1 MKLLGTPAVT
11 VEGTMLG
18 PEAETPGREAIKG
31 EGCWVA
37 TKLSDDGGAVLVEVA
52 KLEVYDIAA
61 ENERFGRVDG
71 ELIWMGFRLL
81 LPGGARFR
89 GMGPLVI
96 AVPVV
101 CIVVELPTE
110 AGEAVSL
117 WL

>member
-1 MKLLGTPAVT
+1 MTEV
-11 VEGTMLG
+11 
-18 PEAETPGREAIKG
+18 
-31 EGCWVA
+31 
-37 TKLSDDGGAVLVEVA
+37 SDDGAAVLVEA

-61 ENERFGRVDG
+61 ENERLGNVDG

-89 GMGPLVI
+89 GRGPLVI

-101 CIVVELPTE
+101 CIVVELPIE
-110 AGEAVSL
+110 AGEPVSL